1 MYIDF
6 IPQFEVIKHN
16 PQFQVDYGQS
26 LQSISS
32 LSALSKRLS
41 IYQSTIR
48 KNFKFSNKYHYKLGV
63 QFLPKSTRKTNHK
76 HMFGRFATTRMLKS
90 RSLLDHCTPSPSFMN
105 VRRGIPLF
113 RYIGRQFVLLVSIIR
128 RMNRRGRSLQHLQCQ
143 LLNILSFQLFFS
155 SRKLEQFKHLYSNI
169 VLSFNL
175 MFRIHGR

>member
-1 MYIDF
+1 MKYLMLSQRNFFINPKFNLFLELNHVLLGCSNQSDQTKAPILGGLWIVPRIYIEF
-6 IPQFEVIKHN
+6 IPQFEVIKQN

-76 HMFGRFATTRMLKS
+76 HTFGRFATTRMLKS
-90 RSLLDHCTPSPSFMN
+90 CSSLDHCSPNPSFMN

-113 RYIGRQFVLLVSIIR
+113 RYIGRQFVLLVPL
-128 RMNRRGRSLQHLQCQ
+128 LQ
-143 LLNILSFQLFFS
+143 S
-155 SRKLEQFKHLYSNI
+155 
-169 VLSFNL
+169 
-175 MFRIHGR
+175 